1 MTAPS
6 AVSGIGTPQPVS
18 VLARPAIRHHAK
30 TLCKMP
36 QYGSKTRHDHHR
48 RITEIV
54 AKYARQ
60 SRPVSFAAWPL
71 RGHLAEICAALDEL
85 QIPIPRNWKEGRT
98 ESLRRL
104 GLHLNGWSDALAL
117 GYERLVVWQI
127 RYSIGREHLIDAVEA
142 FSTVSIRASS

>member
-1 MTAPS
+1 
-6 AVSGIGTPQPVS
+6 
-18 VLARPAIRHHAK
+18 
-30 TLCKMP
+30 MP

-71 RGHLAEICAALDEL
+71 KRNLREICTELDEL

-104 GLHLNGWSDALAL
+104 GLHLNGWSDALDL
-117 GYERLVVWQI
+117 GYKHLVIRQI
-127 RYSIGREHLIDAVEA
+127 RYSIAREQLIDSGEM
-142 FSTVSIRASS
+142 SLSSSA